1 MWRRKITEIGML
13 LLLFCSLCGC
23 GERKEAE
30 QLIGTAA
37 EAAVLGEEQT
47 ESAGGEAGE
56 NSAGASVAGEGL
68 GESRTGSAG
77 GEAGESLAG
86 ASVAG
91 EGLGE
96 SRTGSAGGEAGESSA
111 GIAGTGENLTESS
124 AQVAVYVCGAVE
136 RPGIVYLPE
145 GSRKAEALEAAGG
158 FSEDADRNYVNL
170 AAKIKD
176 GEQIYFPTLAEG
188 LVSERLVSE
197 AEKTVPGAAGGKEE
211 GAAVNLN
218 TADVA
223 ALCTLT
229 GIGEAR
235 ARDIIRYREQNG
247 RFERREDIMKVSG
260 IKESTYEKIKEQ
272 ISVD

>member
-1 MWRRKITEIGML
+1 MWRRKITEIGLL
-13 LLLFCSLCGC
+13 LLLFCSLCGLCGC

-47 ESAGGEAGE
+47 ESISGENPEGSAESAGAGESLTESTGGEVGE
-56 NSAGASVAGEGL
+56 NSAGTVGAGEY
-68 GESRTGSAG
+68 
-77 GEAGESLAG
+77 
-86 ASVAG
+86 
-91 EGLGE
+91 
-96 SRTGSAGGEAGESSA
+96 
-111 GIAGTGENLTESS
+111 LTESS
-124 AQVAVYVCGAVE
+124 AQAAVYVCGAVE

-176 GEQIYFPTLAEG
+176 GEQIYFPTLSEGLISAE
-188 LVSERLVSE
+188 LVSEGLVSE
-197 AEKTVPGAAGGKEE
+197 AEKAGLGEADGKEE

-235 ARDIIRYREQNG
+235 ARDIIRYRELNG

-260 IKESTYEKIKEQ
+260 IKEGTYEKIKEQ
-272 ISVD
+272 ISVE

>member
-1 MWRRKITEIGML
+1 ML

-37 EAAVLGEEQT
+37 EAAALGEVQ
-47 ESAGGEAGE
+47 
-56 NSAGASVAGEGL
+56 
-68 GESRTGSAG
+68 
-77 GEAGESLAG
+77 
-86 ASVAG
+86 
-91 EGLGE
+91 
-96 SRTGSAGGEAGESSA
+96 TGSAGGEAGESSA

-176 GEQIYFPTLAEG
+176 GEQIYFP
-188 LVSERLVSE
+188 
-197 AEKTVPGAAGGKEE
+197 
-211 GAAVNLN
+211 
-218 TADVA
+218 
-223 ALCTLT
+223 
-229 GIGEAR
+229 I
-235 ARDIIRYREQNG
+235 
-247 RFERREDIMKVSG
+247 
-260 IKESTYEKIKEQ
+260 
-272 ISVD
+272 

>member
-37 EAAVLGEEQT
+37 EAA
-47 ESAGGEAGE
+47 A
-56 NSAGASVAGEGL
+56 
-68 GESRTGSAG
+68 
-77 GEAGESLAG
+77 
-86 ASVAG
+86 
-91 EGLGE
+91 LGE

-136 RPGIVYLPE
+136 HPGIVYLPE

-218 TADVA
+218 TADVT

>member
-1 MWRRKITEIGML
+1 ML
-13 LLLFCSLCGC
+13 LLLFCSFCGC

-37 EAAVLGEEQT
+37 EAAVLGEVQT
-47 ESAGGEAGE
+47 GSAGGEAGE
-56 NSAGASVAGEGL
+56 NSEGASVAGEGL

-197 AEKTVPGAAGGKEE
+197 AEKTVPGEAGGKEE

>member
-13 LLLFCSLCGC
+13 LLLFCSFCGC

-47 ESAGGEAGE
+47 GSAVGEAGE
-56 NSAGASVAGEGL
+56 NSEGASVAGEGL

-77 GEAGESLAG
+77 GEAGESSAG

-197 AEKTVPGAAGGKEE
+197 AEKTVPGEAGGKEE

>member
-37 EAAVLGEEQT
+37 EAAVLGEEQ
-47 ESAGGEAGE
+47 
-56 NSAGASVAGEGL
+56 
-68 GESRTGSAG
+68 
-77 GEAGESLAG
+77 
-86 ASVAG
+86 
-91 EGLGE
+91 
-96 SRTGSAGGEAGESSA
+96 TGSAGGEAGESSA

>member
-47 ESAGGEAGE
+47 
-56 NSAGASVAGEGL
+56 
-68 GESRTGSAG
+68 GSAG
-77 GEAGESLAG
+77 GEAVESSEG

-197 AEKTVPGAAGGKEE
+197 AEKTVPGAADGKEE

>member
-1 MWRRKITEIGML
+1 ML

-37 EAAVLGEEQT
+37 EAAALGEVQ
-47 ESAGGEAGE
+47 
-56 NSAGASVAGEGL
+56 
-68 GESRTGSAG
+68 TGSAG
-77 GEAGESLAG
+77 GEAGESSAG
-86 ASVAG
+86 ASGTG

-96 SRTGSAGGEAGESSA
+96 RRTGSAGGESSA

-136 RPGIVYLPE
+136 RPGIVYLSE

-197 AEKTVPGAAGGKEE
+197 AEKTVPGEAGGKEE

>member
-1 MWRRKITEIGML
+1 ML

-37 EAAVLGEEQT
+37 EAAALGEVQT
-47 ESAGGEAGE
+47 GSAGGEAGE

-77 GEAGESLAG
+77 GEAGEN
-86 ASVAG
+86 
-91 EGLGE
+91 
-96 SRTGSAGGEAGESSA
+96 SAGIA

>member
-37 EAAVLGEEQT
+37 EAAVLGEVQT
-47 ESAGGEAGE
+47 GSAGGEAGE
-56 NSAGASVAGEGL
+56 NSEGT
-68 GESRTGSAG
+68 S
-77 GEAGESLAG
+77 
-86 ASVAG
+86 
-91 EGLGE
+91 
-96 SRTGSAGGEAGESSA
+96 
-111 GIAGTGENLTESS
+111 GTGENLTEGSVQ
-124 AQVAVYVCGAVE
+124 AAVYVCGAVE

-188 LVSERLVSE
+188 LVSE
-197 AEKTVPGAAGGKEE
+197 AEKTVPGEAGGKEE
-211 GAAVNLN
+211 GAVVNLN

-260 IKESTYEKIKEQ
+260 IKEGTYEKIKEQ

>member
-37 EAAVLGEEQT
+37 EAAVLGEVQ
-47 ESAGGEAGE
+47 
-56 NSAGASVAGEGL
+56 
-68 GESRTGSAG
+68 
-77 GEAGESLAG
+77 
-86 ASVAG
+86 
-91 EGLGE
+91 
-96 SRTGSAGGEAGESSA
+96 TGSAGGEAGESSA

-197 AEKTVPGAAGGKEE
+197 AEKTVPGEAGGKEE

>member
-37 EAAVLGEEQT
+37 EAAALGEVQ
-47 ESAGGEAGE
+47 
-56 NSAGASVAGEGL
+56 
-68 GESRTGSAG
+68 
-77 GEAGESLAG
+77 
-86 ASVAG
+86 
-91 EGLGE
+91 
-96 SRTGSAGGEAGESSA
+96 TGSAGGEAGESS
-111 GIAGTGENLTESS
+111 AGTGENLTESS

-188 LVSERLVSE
+188 LVSE

>member
-1 MWRRKITEIGML
+1 MWRRKITEIGMRF
-13 LLLFCSLCGC
+13 LLFCGLCGLCGC

-47 ESAGGEAGE
+47 ESAGGENAE
-56 NSAGASVAGEGL
+56 DSAEIAGA
-68 GESRTGSAG
+68 
-77 GEAGESLAG
+77 
-86 ASVAG
+86 
-91 EGLGE
+91 
-96 SRTGSAGGEAGESSA
+96 
-111 GIAGTGENLTESS
+111 GENLTESS
-124 AQVAVYVCGAVE
+124 AQAAVYVCGAVE

-176 GEQIYFPTLAEG
+176 GEQIYFPTLEEG
-188 LVSERLVSE
+188 LVSAELVLEGLVSE
-197 AEKTVPGAAGGKEE
+197 AEKTVPGEADGKEE

-260 IKESTYEKIKEQ
+260 IKEGTYEKIKEQ
-272 ISVD
+272 IRVD

>member
-37 EAAVLGEEQT
+37 EAAALGEVQT
-47 ESAGGEAGE
+47 GSAGGEAGE
-56 NSAGASVAGEGL
+56 NSAGI
-68 GESRTGSAG
+68 
-77 GEAGESLAG
+77 
-86 ASVAG
+86 
-91 EGLGE
+91 
-96 SRTGSAGGEAGESSA
+96 A

>member
-13 LLLFCSLCGC
+13 LLLFCSFCGC

-37 EAAVLGEEQT
+37 EAAVLGEVQT
-47 ESAGGEAGE
+47 GSAGGEAGE
-56 NSAGASVAGEGL
+56 SSAGASVAGEGL

-77 GEAGESLAG
+77 REAWESLAG

-170 AAKIKD
+170 AARQAGKKR
-176 GEQIYFPTLAEG
+176 G
-188 LVSERLVSE
+188 LL
-197 AEKTVPGAAGGKEE
+197 
-211 GAAVNLN
+211 
-218 TADVA
+218 
-223 ALCTLT
+223 
-229 GIGEAR
+229 
-235 ARDIIRYREQNG
+235 
-247 RFERREDIMKVSG
+247 
-260 IKESTYEKIKEQ
+260 ST
-272 ISVD
+272 

>member
-13 LLLFCSLCGC
+13 LLLFCSFCGC

-37 EAAVLGEEQT
+37 EAAALGEVQT
-47 ESAGGEAGE
+47 GSAGGEAGE
-56 NSAGASVAGEGL
+56 NS
-68 GESRTGSAG
+68 
-77 GEAGESLAG
+77 AG

>member
-1 MWRRKITEIGML
+1 MWRRKIREIGML
-13 LLLFCSLCGC
+13 FLLFCSLCGLCGC

-37 EAAVLGEEQT
+37 EVAVLGEEQT
-47 ESAGGEAGE
+47 EGITGEKPEGSAESAGAGESLTESTGGEVGE
-56 NSAGASVAGEGL
+56 NSAGTV
-68 GESRTGSAG
+68 
-77 GEAGESLAG
+77 G
-86 ASVAG
+86 A
-91 EGLGE
+91 
-96 SRTGSAGGEAGESSA
+96 
-111 GIAGTGENLTESS
+111 GENLAESS
-124 AQVAVYVCGAVE
+124 AQAAVYVCGAVE

-176 GEQIYFPTLAEG
+176 GEQIYFPTLSEG
-188 LVSERLVSE
+188 LISAELVSE
-197 AEKTVPGAAGGKEE
+197 AEKAGSGEADGKEV

-235 ARDIIRYREQNG
+235 ARDIIRYRELNG

-272 ISVD
+272 ISVE

>member
-37 EAAVLGEEQT
+37 EAAALGEVQT
-47 ESAGGEAGE
+47 GSAGGEAGE
-56 NSAGASVAGEGL
+56 NSE
-68 GESRTGSAG
+68 
-77 GEAGESLAG
+77 G

-145 GSRKAEALEAAGG
+145 GSRKADALEAAGG

-188 LVSERLVSE
+188 LVSEGLVSE
-197 AEKTVPGAAGGKEE
+197 AEKTVLGEADGKAEGG
-211 GAAVNLN
+211 AVNLN

-223 ALCTLT
+223 TLCTLT

-247 RFERREDIMKVSG
+247 RFECREDIMKVSG
-260 IKESTYEKIKEQ
+260 IKEGTYEKIKEQ

>member
-13 LLLFCSLCGC
+13 LLLFCGLCGLCGC

-30 QLIGTAA
+30 QLIGMAA

-56 NSAGASVAGEGL
+56 NSAGVS
-68 GESRTGSAG
+68 
-77 GEAGESLAG
+77 
-86 ASVAG
+86 
-91 EGLGE
+91 
-96 SRTGSAGGEAGESSA
+96 
-111 GIAGTGENLTESS
+111 GTGEGQEESS

-188 LVSERLVSE
+188 LISEGLVSAELISE
-197 AEKTVPGAAGGKEE
+197 AEETGSGEADGKEE

-260 IKESTYEKIKEQ
+260 IKEGTYEKIKEQ
-272 ISVD
+272 IRVD

>member
-37 EAAVLGEEQT
+37 EAAALGEVQT
-47 ESAGGEAGE
+47 GSAGGEAGE
-56 NSAGASVAGEGL
+56 NSEGASVAGEGL

-77 GEAGESLAG
+77 GEAGEN
-86 ASVAG
+86 
-91 EGLGE
+91 
-96 SRTGSAGGEAGESSA
+96 SA
-111 GIAGTGENLTESS
+111 GIAENLTESS

-176 GEQIYFPTLAEG
+176 EEQIYFPTLAEG

-197 AEKTVPGAAGGKEE
+197 AEKTVPGEAGGKEE

>member
-1 MWRRKITEIGML
+1 MWRRKITKIGML
-13 LLLFCSLCGC
+13 LLLFCSFCGC

-37 EAAVLGEEQT
+37 EAAVLGEVQT
-47 ESAGGEAGE
+47 GSAGGEAGE
-56 NSAGASVAGEGL
+56 NSEGTSGTGEGL

-77 GEAGESLAG
+77 GEAGEN
-86 ASVAG
+86 
-91 EGLGE
+91 
-96 SRTGSAGGEAGESSA
+96 SA

-197 AEKTVPGAAGGKEE
+197 AEKTVPGEAGGKEE

>member
-13 LLLFCSLCGC
+13 LLLFCSFCGC

-37 EAAVLGEEQT
+37 EAAVLGEVQ
-47 ESAGGEAGE
+47 
-56 NSAGASVAGEGL
+56 
-68 GESRTGSAG
+68 TGSAG
-77 GEAGESLAG
+77 GEAG
-86 ASVAG
+86 
-91 EGLGE
+91 
-96 SRTGSAGGEAGESSA
+96 
-111 GIAGTGENLTESS
+111 ESS

-197 AEKTVPGAAGGKEE
+197 AEKTVPGEAGGKEE

-260 IKESTYEKIKEQ
+260 IKEST
-272 ISVD
+272 

>member
-37 EAAVLGEEQT
+37 EAAALGEVQT
-47 ESAGGEAGE
+47 GSAGGEAGE

-77 GEAGESLAG
+77 GEAGES
-86 ASVAG
+86 S
-91 EGLGE
+91 
-96 SRTGSAGGEAGESSA
+96 
-111 GIAGTGENLTESS
+111 AGTGENLTESS

-188 LVSERLVSE
+188 LVSE

>member
-37 EAAVLGEEQT
+37 EAAALGEVQT
-47 ESAGGEAGE
+47 GSAGGEAGE
-56 NSAGASVAGEGL
+56 NSE
-68 GESRTGSAG
+68 
-77 GEAGESLAG
+77 G

-96 SRTGSAGGEAGESSA
+96 SRTGSAGGEAGESS
-111 GIAGTGENLTESS
+111 AGTGENLTESS

-145 GSRKAEALEAAGG
+145 SSRKAEALEAAGG

-197 AEKTVPGAAGGKEE
+197 AEKIVPGAAGGKEE

>member
-37 EAAVLGEEQT
+37 EAAALGEVQ
-47 ESAGGEAGE
+47 
-56 NSAGASVAGEGL
+56 
-68 GESRTGSAG
+68 
-77 GEAGESLAG
+77 
-86 ASVAG
+86 
-91 EGLGE
+91 
-96 SRTGSAGGEAGESSA
+96 TGSAGGEAGESSA

>member
-47 ESAGGEAGE
+47 GSAGGEAGE
-56 NSAGASVAGEGL
+56 N
-68 GESRTGSAG
+68 
-77 GEAGESLAG
+77 
-86 ASVAG
+86 
-91 EGLGE
+91 
-96 SRTGSAGGEAGESSA
+96 SA

-197 AEKTVPGAAGGKEE
+197 AEKTVPGEAGGKEE

>member
-1 MWRRKITEIGML
+1 ML
-13 LLLFCSLCGC
+13 LLLFCSLCGLCGC

-47 ESAGGEAGE
+47 ESAGGEAAESLAG
-56 NSAGASVAGEGL
+56 SAGIGEGL
-68 GESRTGSAG
+68 GESRAGGAG
-77 GEAGESLAG
+77 GEAAESLAG
-86 ASVAG
+86 S
-91 EGLGE
+91 
-96 SRTGSAGGEAGESSA
+96 
-111 GIAGTGENLTESS
+111 AGTGEGLEESS
-124 AQVAVYVCGAVE
+124 AQAAVYVCGAVE

-176 GEQIYFPTLAEG
+176 GEQIYFPTLEEG
-188 LVSERLVSE
+188 LVSAELVLEGLVSE
-197 AEKTVPGAAGGKEE
+197 AEKTGSGEADGKEE
-211 GAAVNLN
+211 VAVVNLN

-260 IKESTYEKIKEQ
+260 IKEGTYEKIKEQ
-272 ISVD
+272 IRVD

>member
-13 LLLFCSLCGC
+13 LLLFCSFCGC

-47 ESAGGEAGE
+47 GSAGGEAGE

-77 GEAGESLAG
+77 GEAGES
-86 ASVAG
+86 S
-91 EGLGE
+91 
-96 SRTGSAGGEAGESSA
+96 
-111 GIAGTGENLTESS
+111 AGTGENLTESS

-197 AEKTVPGAAGGKEE
+197 AEKTVPGEAGGKEE

-260 IKESTYEKIKEQ
+260 IKEGTYEKIKEQ

>member
-1 MWRRKITEIGML
+1 MR
-13 LLLFCSLCGC
+13 LLLFCSLCGLCGC
-23 GERKEAE
+23 GERKEAG

-37 EAAVLGEEQT
+37 EAAVLREEQT
-47 ESAGGEAGE
+47 ESAGGKARESLAGSAGTGEGLGESRAGGAGGEAGE
-56 NSAGASVAGEGL
+56 NSAGS
-68 GESRTGSAG
+68 
-77 GEAGESLAG
+77 
-86 ASVAG
+86 
-91 EGLGE
+91 
-96 SRTGSAGGEAGESSA
+96 
-111 GIAGTGENLTESS
+111 AGTGENLTESL
-124 AQVAVYVCGAVE
+124 AQAAVYVCGAVE

-188 LVSERLVSE
+188 LVSTELISE
-197 AEKTVPGAAGGKEE
+197 AEETGSGEADGKEE

-260 IKESTYEKIKEQ
+260 IKEGTYEKIKEQ
-272 ISVD
+272 IRVD

>member
-47 ESAGGEAGE
+47 GSAGGEAGE
-56 NSAGASVAGEGL
+56 NS
-68 GESRTGSAG
+68 
-77 GEAGESLAG
+77 AG

-223 ALCTLT
+223 ALCTLLSL
-229 GIGEAR
+229 IH
-235 ARDIIRYREQNG
+235 I
-247 RFERREDIMKVSG
+247 
-260 IKESTYEKIKEQ
+260 
-272 ISVD
+272 